1 MKGKGMAFAVV
12 FMILA
17 VAVFVRAES
26 SRNTSRTA
34 YSTMAFRAI
43 GAQDPDPKT
52 RNPDYLAERLCSPI
66 FIYDLMNLS
75 LVFEKAV
82 DSINKDKSW
91 MFYQL
96 TARTKHIDAAL
107 VKAVGD
113 GVKQVVILGAGFDT
127 RAYRFHEK
135 FPKIRF
141 FEVDLPAMISL
152 KKKEVRDKLCKAPST
167 VIYVPMDFEKQDLGK
182 ALAGAG
188 YRKDL
193 KTLFIWEGVAM
204 YLKESAV
211 ASTLR
216 FVAKNS
222 APGSLVIFDYLLP
235 EVVDG
240 TSRDEYAQELSSLV
254 ASFGEP
260 FKWGMK
266 PSDMAEYLKK
276 NGLNLVSNPG
286 PEEMVKL
293 YMTGSNGKPLGTL
306 PSFFWMATARV
317 PKAR

>member
-1 MKGKGMAFAVV
+1 
-12 FMILA
+12 
-17 VAVFVRAES
+17 
-26 SRNTSRTA
+26 
-34 YSTMAFRAI
+34 MAFRAI

-52 RNPDYLAERLCSPI
+52 RNPDFLAEQLCSPVI
-66 FIYDLMNLS
+66 IYDLMYLS

-82 DSINKDKSW
+82 DSINQNKTW

-96 TARTKHIDAAL
+96 TARTKHIDATL
-107 VKAVGD
+107 VEAAQD
-113 GVKQVVILGAGFDT
+113 GAQQVVILGAGFDT

-141 FEVDLPAMISL
+141 FEVDLPAMVAV
-152 KKKEVRDKLCKAPST
+152 KKKAVKEKLCYAPSM
-167 VIYVPMDFEKQDLGK
+167 VSYVAIDFEKQKLGEV
-182 ALAGAG
+182 LTRAGF
-188 YRKDL
+188 RKDL

-204 YLKESAV
+204 YLDETAV
-211 ASTLR
+211 ASTLQ
-216 FVAKNS
+216 FIAKNS
-222 APGSLVIFDYLLP
+222 APGSLVVFDYLLP

-240 TSRDEYAQELSSLV
+240 TSKDEYAQEVSGLV

-260 FKWGMK
+260 FKWGVK
-266 PSDMAEYLKK
+266 PSDMAGYLKK
-276 NGLNLVSNPG
+276 NGLTLVSNPG

-306 PSFFWMATARV
+306 PTFFWMATASV